1 LRDTRLYVSH
11 NSALYFWR
19 TNPPQYVLEGA
30 DRDIRVLR
38 CCPHT
43 AQDVK
48 DFALSEAE
56 FGPHPIDVIVPPEA
70 PRPRSILRC
79 HIQKAQLPR
88 HSLYPLRDGI
98 HVVSPELCFVQL
110 CQSLSFAQAAEL
122 GMEICGTYARRAET
136 LDNPSKRDY
145 QLANVL
151 SLRRKVLAWQDLH
164 GLGMARRVA
173 PLLADGSA
181 SPMETATYLLL
192 CLPQK
197 YGGYNL
203 PQPEL
208 NPELEL
214 EREEQ
219 FLLRTVSVK
228 PDMLWR
234 KQGLIIE
241 YDGEYHNDPAQAA
254 HDNKRRIVLETLGY
268 HVETLKKQ
276 DVFDPI
282 AFDRFA
288 TMLAKRLGKRVR
300 PLTLKQEYAREA
312 LRESLL
318 VPQQKQH
325 ALADELGWSN

>member
-1 LRDTRLYVSH
+1 MDTRIYISH
-11 NSALYFWR
+11 SSALFFWR

-38 CCPHT
+38 CCPRT
-43 AQDVK
+43 AQEVK
-48 DFALSEAE
+48 EFALSEAE
-56 FGPHPIDVIVPPEA
+56 FGSYPIDVLVPPGA
-70 PRPRSILRC
+70 PRPRSILRY

-98 HVVSPELCFVQL
+98 HVASPELCFVQQ
-110 CQSLSFAQAAEL
+110 CQSLSFEQAAAL
-122 GMEICGTYARRAET
+122 GMEITGTYALRTET
-136 LDNPSKRDY
+136 LGFPAKRDY

-164 GLGMARRVA
+164 GLKTARKVA
-173 PLLADGSA
+173 PYLANGSA

-192 CLPQK
+192 CLPQH
-197 YGGYNL
+197 YGGYGL

-208 NPELEL
+208 NPELKL
-214 EREEQ
+214 DREEQ
-219 FLLRTVSVK
+219 LLLHTVSVK
-228 PDMLWR
+228 PDLLWR

-268 HVETLKKQ
+268 QVETLKKQ

-282 AFDRFA
+282 AFDHFA
-288 TMLAKRLGKRVR
+288 NMLAKRLGKRAR

-325 ALADELGWSN
+325 ALADELGWSI